1 MHQSYLQTIA
11 HKIED
16 EEMSTNPGKKPN
28 REPEQT
34 TAAATETLSNPNINP
49 TTFDNVRGQR
59 IRVIGF
65 AFTQNLME
73 CHFSRFEWQ
82 TSSEFINTPLAQIIN
97 GRKFQYHLLKFC
109 NCAYCH
115 Y

>member
-1 MHQSYLQTIA
+1 MRRIDMHQSYLQTIA
-11 HKIED
+11 DMIIED

-28 REPEQT
+28 YEPEQT

-82 TSSEFINTPLAQIIN
+82 TSSEFIPPLSIN
-97 GRKFQYHLLKFC
+97 NQ
-109 NCAYCH
+109 
-115 Y
+115 